1 MSTNEIIA
9 CGALNQYSSEANK
22 HAELYYE
29 TIRNDKFDCFRIARN
44 TKRSENQI
52 IANKKLS
59 FY

>member
-29 TIRNDKFDCFRIARN
+29 TIRNDNLIVFV
-44 TKRSENQI
+44 
-52 IANKKLS
+52 
-59 FY
+59 